1 MSHDEYENDPIPGLP
16 ELLPAGETLL
26 WQGSPSA
33 TSIARRALHAGKVA
47 VYFAALALL
56 SVVLNV
62 QSGASVGEVAAAA
75 LTVALVGAAAIA
87 VLAALARA
95 IARTTIYSITS
106 HRVVMRLGVA
116 LPMTFNLPYKQ
127 IGSVDLKLYADG
139 SGDIALATLGDKR
152 LGFVHLWPHVRG
164 WRLRN
169 PEPVLRGLS
178 DAKSVAEIL
187 TTAMRSAMTAGER
200 QAAEVVKRPAAQSV
214 GERAPVPLP
223 SGAVAA

>member
-1 MSHDEYENDPIPGLP
+1 MSHDEFESEPIPGLP
-16 ELLPAGETLL
+16 ELLPAGESLL

-33 TSIARRALHAGKVA
+33 ASIARRALHAGKVA

-62 QSGASVGEVAAAA
+62 QAGASPGEVASAA

-87 VLAALARA
+87 VLMVLARA

-106 HRVVMRLGVA
+106 GRVVMRLGVA

-127 IGSVDLKLYADG
+127 IGSVDLKLFADG
-139 SGDIALATLGDKR
+139 SGDIALATVGDKR

-164 WRLRN
+164 WRLRS
-169 PEPVLRGLS
+169 PEPVLRGLA
-178 DAKSVAEIL
+178 DAKPVAEIL
-187 TTAMRSAMTAGER
+187 TAALRSAMTAGER
-200 QAAEVVKRPAAQSV
+200 QAAEAVKRPATQPV
-214 GERAPVPLP
+214 GDRVPEVMP